1 MSYKD
6 DRYLHPEGQY
16 GFGKDAEKHRQAE
29 WRECAS
35 CGKKINPNK
44 RFSHGLVW
52 AEGNDVFSPSDTT
65 VVCDKCMKKTPPY
78 KDPSLKHYNKG
89 RPEGVPSGVYEHSFY
104 DGESASDEYER
115 SKAKSNYE

>member
-1 MSYKD
+1 MSED
-6 DRYLHPEGQY
+6 HPGNVGRPEGQY
-16 GFGKDAEKHRQAE
+16 GFTRDAERRRQAR

-78 KDPSLKHYNKG
+78 KDPPLKHYNKG
-89 RPEGVPSGVYEHSFY
+89 NPGREGLYEHSFY
-104 DGESASDEYER
+104 DGESGADEYDSTKR
-115 SKAKSNYE
+115 KSNYE